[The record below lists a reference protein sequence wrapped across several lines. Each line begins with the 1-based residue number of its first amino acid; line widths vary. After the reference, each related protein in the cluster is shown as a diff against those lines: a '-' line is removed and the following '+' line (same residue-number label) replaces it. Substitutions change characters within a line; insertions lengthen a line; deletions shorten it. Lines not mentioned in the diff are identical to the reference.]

1 MQYENINEAKT
12 PLKSMITRSHAYIRL
27 LVEKSMADGIKFK
40 YHNGRRLTQ
49 IDDPERVVS
58 QIFPYFFRLVFL
70 EISTYYGQT
79 FDGLKFHSKKRAT
92 GTLQLEVSILED
104 KIPNQLEFFTFISYV
119 FNYGF
124 LKNQF
129 HEDLTLLTKATK
141 FAS

>member
-1 MQYENINEAKT
+1 MVLSFI
-12 PLKSMITRSHAYIRL
+12 
-27 LVEKSMADGIKFK
+27 
-40 YHNGRRLTQ
+40 
-49 IDDPERVVS
+49 
-58 QIFPYFFRLVFL
+58 
-70 EISTYYGQT
+70 
-79 FDGLKFHSKKRAT
+79 SKKRAT